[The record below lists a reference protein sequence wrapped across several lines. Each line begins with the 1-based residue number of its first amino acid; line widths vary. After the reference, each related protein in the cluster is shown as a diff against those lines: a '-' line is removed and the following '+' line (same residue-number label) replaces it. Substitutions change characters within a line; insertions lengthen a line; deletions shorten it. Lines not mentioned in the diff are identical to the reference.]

1 MQENLECLEKYEKC
15 KSKSGASSQDEK
27 KFFLYWNMLEKLSQN
42 YPKLED
48 FLLKIKEGF
57 QTTIRNIVANEVK
70 EKGMPYNCAV
80 TDQLYSLKPAW

>member
-1 MQENLECLEKYEKC
+1 
-15 KSKSGASSQDEK
+15 
-27 KFFLYWNMLEKLSQN
+27 MLEKLSQN

-80 TDQLYSLKPAW
+80 TDQLYSLKPA